1 MLKACLL
8 KAEVVRALGDT
19 VQVAGVD
26 GEIHTN
32 AEGLSLRG
40 GRLSRSGRSGRL
52 CSNGSLGGS
61 GSGSGSGCRLV
72 GMVAL
77 KLIIFVMFNLFGM
90 NFLDIIEKAVVVV
103 DNDGLMSINV
113 LDDSEWVK
121 LDLVGDLVLAGDQDT
136 VVENLDEV
144 MEVLLDLN
152 LVPVNTDASI

>member
-1 MLKACLL
+1 VLKACLL

-52 CSNGSLGGS
+52 CSNWSLGGS

-152 LVPVNTDASI
+152 LVPVNADASI